1 MKMKILAIT
10 LAAII
15 AVSCTLPAG
24 AKGTSAET
32 KSISAPTKGIS
43 APASGTAGTET
54 ETAQTETEEDSFK
67 VEIIDE
73 LTVVTP
79 YYTIT
84 VPDHWE
90 DAYTF
95 MTVDNFTGKWL
106 KLFHTDPHT
115 GLADGHLFSILLT
128 EDEEYE
134 KIADFDLIGELED
147 SEGNEYHVIA
157 VFPTDVQ
164 YTREGR
170 DAYMALF
177 TNADTV
183 LDSITAADGCVYE
196 KY

>member
-1 MKMKILAIT
+1 MKMKILAIALT
-10 LAAII
+10 AIM
-15 AVSCTLPAG
+15 AVSWTLPAG
-24 AKGTSAET
+24 AKGTSA
-32 KSISAPTKGIS
+32 S
-43 APASGTAGTET
+43 ASGTTGTEK
-54 ETAQTETEEDSFK
+54 ETVQTETEEDSFK
-67 VEIIDE
+67 VEIADK

-90 DAYTF
+90 DKYTIE
-95 MTVDNFTGKWL
+95 TVNNFTGKWL

-170 DAYMALF
+170 DDYMALF
-177 TNADTV
+177 KDADTV